1 MSLITFNVPGI
12 ESAVSFQQISN
23 NEWTG
28 MYGYA
33 LRITIEDDNRFNLID
48 KDPVFQQIEDDY
60 LLNLF
65 IDAYTQFRKKELDE
79 TASGVEDDT
88 DGSNEGNAL
97 IPRPDFDPE
106 QIRVDTK
113 VFSILDVMRFIDKG
127 RIDLSPDF
135 QRYFVWKDVTKQSRL
150 IESLLLRIPLPVFYL
165 SEDKDGLYQVVD
177 GLQRLSTIHR
187 FIKGELK
194 LGGMEYLQDCEGR
207 TFQTLLLKYQNRIED
222 TQLTFNVIAPTTPIS
237 VKFEIFK
244 RINEGGKPLNRQEI
258 RNSMARPVIRNFIK
272 SLAISEEF
280 KEATDNSIKP
290 IRMEDQE
297 LVLRYVGF
305 YIIKFVDTSRTYK
318 GDMESFLDDTLDYLN
333 NKSSSQLLEQLR
345 TGFYEAMNNAVYLFG
360 KFAFRKIMP
369 VNIEK
374 NKRSLVN
381 KSLFTVWS
389 VMLSKVNVS
398 VRTNFPR
405 LHLAELIAQQ
415 IESDSVYFDALT
427 TGTNQANKISYGFQ
441 VAESIINQNLE
452 NDA

>member
-1 MSLITFNVPGI
+1 MSHIILNVPGI
-12 ESAVSFQQISN
+12 ETAFSLEQISDT
-23 NEWTG
+23 EWTG
-28 MYGYA
+28 KDGYA
-33 LRITIEDDNRFNLID
+33 LRITIEDDNRFNLVY
-48 KDPVFQQIEDDY
+48 KGPVFQQIEDDY

-88 DGSNEGNAL
+88 DGSNEENSL
-97 IPRPDFDPE
+97 IPRPNFDPE

-165 SEDKDGLYQVVD
+165 SEDKDGFYQVVD
-177 GLQRLSTIHR
+177 GLQRLNTIHR

-207 TFQTLLLKYQNRIED
+207 TFQALLLKYQNRIED

-258 RNSMARPVIRNFIK
+258 RNSMARPAIRNFIK
-272 SLAISEEF
+272 SLATSEEF

-297 LVLRYVGF
+297 LVLRYIGF

-333 NKSSSQLLEQLR
+333 NKSSSQLLEQLS

-360 KFAFRKIMP
+360 KFAFRKITP
-369 VNIEK
+369 VNLEK

-389 VMLSKVNVS
+389 VMLSKVSVL
-398 VRTNFPR
+398 VRTNSPR
-405 LHLAELIAQQ
+405 LHLAELIAQK
-415 IESDSVYFDALT
+415 IESDSMYFDALT

-441 VAESIINQNLE
+441 VAEDIINQNLE
-452 NDA
+452 KDA